1 MGAFCVC
8 DGMCDGGGEFFY
20 ALSTCDGGG
29 EFFYALSTCDG
40 GGEFFY
46 APSLMS
52 SLLHRSGKRLSPSF
66 QEFIKRHGQ
75 ETITSLAV
83 HRSPV
88 SDLTHNVLNV
98 LLFGQWESIKKTHG
112 LQVMFHYCIIINET
126 YLLEKTAIPIMKYD
140 VSLPPGSEKLPIPWN
155 PSEYPTLSAFL
166 EKGMERYGDELF
178 SYHMEINSCEAF
190 VEKLLYANGVLSTN
204 EETFVRQD
212 VTALMNSIPTLSKVL
227 VTIAVHLHAII
238 QYIYEEFYHVMCDV
252 FQRCLHMIA
261 SICYF
266 CMFMMES
273 LVCILYTNPSVPEH
287 KKIEERV

>member
-1 MGAFCVC
+1 
-8 DGMCDGGGEFFY
+8 
-20 ALSTCDGGG
+20 
-29 EFFYALSTCDG
+29 
-40 GGEFFY
+40 
-46 APSLMS
+46 MS

-75 ETITSLAV
+75 EPITSLTVYRCPIA
-83 HRSPV
+83 
-88 SDLTHNVLNV
+88 DLTHRVFNI
-98 LLFGQWESIKKTHG
+98 LLFGQWESIKKIHG
-112 LQVMFHYCIIINET
+112 LQVMFHYFIIINEK
-126 YLLEKTAIPIMKYD
+126 YLLEKTAIPIIKYD

-155 PSEYPTLSAFL
+155 PSERPTLSSFL
-166 EKGMERYGDELF
+166 EKGMERYGDEFF
-178 SYHMEINSCEAF
+178 SYHMEINNCEAF

-238 QYIYEEFYHVMCDV
+238 QYIYEEFYHVLCDV

-273 LVCILYTNPSVPEH
+273 LVCILYASPPSIHYDNTIVAS
-287 KKIEERV
+287 

>member
-1 MGAFCVC
+1 M
-8 DGMCDGGGEFFY
+8 
-20 ALSTCDGGG
+20 
-29 EFFYALSTCDG
+29 CDG

-52 SLLHRSGKRLSPSF
+52 SLLHRAGKRLSPSF

-75 ETITSLAV
+75 ETITSLTV

-88 SDLTHNVLNV
+88 SDLTHRVLNI

-112 LQVMFHYCIIINET
+112 LQVMFHYCIIINEK

-140 VSLPPGSEKLPIPWN
+140 VSLPPGSEKLPIPWK

-166 EKGMERYGDELF
+166 EKGMERYGDEFF
-178 SYHMEINSCEAF
+178 SYHMEINNCESF
-190 VEKLLYANGVLSTN
+190 VEKLLYANGALST
-204 EETFVRQD
+204 TASTKKDTAFVRQD
-212 VTALMNSIPTLSKVL
+212 LTALMNSIPILSKVL
-227 VTIAVHLHAII
+227 ITIAVHLHAIL
-238 QYIYEEFYHVMCDV
+238 QYIYEEFYHVLCDV

-273 LVCILYTNPSVPEH
+273 LVCILYTNPSVPEP